1 MVLHA
6 CHIVWGPFGET
17 IGNLV
22 FFILFTFLCGFIF
35 LSWRFSFSLVY
46 YGELGVIL
54 KWKLIFCCKMWLAR
68 NFEIIFPYV
77 CGFAPLVTQI
87 SFWVVSPFC
96 SPIWEVMSA
105 PIYSFMKEWLAIF
118 WTMNVSMI
126 FNNLYIK
133 YVFPNDEKWI
143 CKIAFPFLLF
153 HHHLLPPSRFF
164 FCHWWI
170 MYLWDLRACCF
181 FFLAYI
187 HFLVSSFNKYIHIFI
202 YQVCFC

>member
-87 SFWVVSPFC
+87 SFWVDSPFLV
-96 SPIWEVMSA
+96 SNLGSYVHTKFIVLWKSDWPFGQWMSA
-105 PIYSFMKEWLAIF
+105 WSLIIYLE
-118 WTMNVSMI
+118 N
-126 FNNLYIK
+126 
-133 YVFPNDEKWI
+133 VFPNDEKWI
-143 CKIAFPFLLF
+143 CKMAFSFLSPV
-153 HHHLLPPSRFF
+153 PPSSSPSLPLSSAIDELCTCEIWGHAVSFF
-164 FCHWWI
+164 W
-170 MYLWDLRACCF
+170 
-181 FFLAYI
+181 
-187 HFLVSSFNKYIHIFI
+187 HIFI
-202 YQVCFC
+202 F